1 MKRSL
6 TRSALMLIALAA
18 LALTGCAPTTV
29 DMVSEY
35 EGHMAQPDRMLIYN
49 FAVSPDEVKL
59 DEGVSAEVQAMAGHP
74 QPPWTEKELEVGHTV
89 ANALA
94 AALEAELRK
103 MGYPAYRSSGMPAD
117 RGDKVLVIEGQLTSV
132 NQGSR
137 AERVVIGLGAGHS
150 DVKTYTQIY
159 DLQPQGRKL
168 LEQFT
173 TDARSSYKPGMAE
186 TEGASAAMG
195 HWAMGLVAG
204 VGLNVATEKYSDNVN
219 EDAKRTAEQIAKQLN
234 QFFMNQGWV
243 PTL

>member
-1 MKRSL
+1 MKPFSYSGL
-6 TRSALMLIALAA
+6 LFAVLLCIPLM
-18 LALTGCAPTTV
+18 GCAPTKV
-29 DMVSEY
+29 DVMSEY
-35 EGHMAQPDRMLIYN
+35 EGNVAQPDRILIYN
-49 FAVSPDEVKL
+49 FAVSPDEVRL
-59 DEGVSAEVQAMAGHP
+59 DLGVSAEVQAMAGHP

-103 MGYPAYRSSGMPAD
+103 MGYPVFRASGPVET
-117 RGDKVLVIEGQLTSV
+117 RGDKVVVIEGQLTSV

-150 DVKTYTQIY
+150 DVKTYTQVY
-159 DLQPQGRKL
+159 DLQPAGRKL

-173 TDARSSYKPGMAE
+173 TNARSSYKPGMAE
-186 TEGASAAMG
+186 TEGASAALG

-219 EDAKRTAEQIAKQLN
+219 DDAKRTAEQIAKQLN
-234 QFFMNQGWV
+234 DFFMNMGWV